1 MLPHLSQKITVSAMI
16 LKRLDGQSAVDA
28 EVTLARMVEGLL
40 KSAMSPMLVISPV
53 EQWVS
58 I

>member
-1 MLPHLSQKITVSAMI
+1 MDNRAE
-16 LKRLDGQSAVDA
+16 DE

-40 KSAMSPMLVISPV
+40 ESAMSPMLVISPV

>member
-1 MLPHLSQKITVSAMI
+1 MDNRAE
-16 LKRLDGQSAVDA
+16 DE
-28 EVTLARMVEGLL
+28 EVTLDKSNSPVEGLL
-40 KSAMSPMLVISPV
+40 ESAISSMLVISPV